1 MKPRWERWP
10 VAVLAIAI
18 VAPLAATRFG
28 GLLIVN
34 ADGRALGY
42 SDATDER
49 LAMEYPSV
57 AGRVDGP
64 YVRDV
69 DGKRSLLRL
78 RPNADGVIAVERAAL
93 DGDSVEVEVD
103 QADARRFRVPLRREH
118 PRSALD
124 IPMPTRLL
132 IASDFE
138 GQFGAFTAL
147 MQGNGVIDAD
157 LHWRFGNG
165 HLVLV
170 GDMAD
175 RGDNVLPLL
184 WLIYRMEGEAQAA
197 GGGVHLVLG
206 NHDQML
212 LIGRTSYY
220 HPKYF
225 GTLRLS
231 GESPQAL
238 WDERSELGRWL
249 RSKPIL
255 LKVGN
260 YLFVHGGVSP
270 AVLVRAPSLAD
281 VDRHA
286 SAVLTQAP
294 DSIAEEAAR
303 DIVWGRDGLLWY
315 RGLAMALD
323 GAPRS
328 DAKHVA
334 RVLEHFGVRHIAIG
348 HTLVQHVG
356 SDYDGAVLRIDVQH
370 AAGKVEGVLLE
381 DGLQFRIDATGQRF
395 PLQAAINLD

>member
-1 MKPRWERWP
+1 MIRRGARWLLR
-10 VAVLAIAI
+10 VLAIATI
-18 VAPLAATRFG
+18 APLAAGRFG
-28 GLLIVN
+28 GLPLAN
-34 ADGRALGY
+34 ADGRAPGHAGA
-42 SDATDER
+42 SDEWLAT
-49 LAMEYPSV
+49 ASPAV
-57 AGRVDGP
+57 GGRVDGP

-69 DGKRSLLRL
+69 DGERSLLRL
-78 RPNADGVIAVERAAL
+78 RRNADGVIVVERAAL

-103 QADARRFRVPLRREH
+103 QADARRFRVPLRRAH
-118 PRSALD
+118 PRSVLD
-124 IPMPTRLL
+124 LSMPARLL

-147 MQGNGVIDAD
+147 MLGNGVIDAD
-157 LHWRFGNG
+157 LHWRFGRG

-212 LIGRTSYY
+212 LVGQTRYY

-225 GTLRLS
+225 DTLRLS

-255 LKVGN
+255 IKVGD

-270 AVLVRAPSLAD
+270 AVLARAPSLAD
-281 VDRHA
+281 IDRHA
-286 SAVLTQAP
+286 SAVLTRAP
-294 DSIAEEAAR
+294 DTIADEAAR

-323 GAPRS
+323 GAPKS
-328 DAKHVA
+328 DAAHVA
-334 RVLEHFGVRHIAIG
+334 RVLQHFGVRHIAIG

-370 AAGKVEGVLLE
+370 AAGTVEGVLVE
-381 DGLQFRIDATGQRF
+381 DGRPFRVDATGQRF
-395 PLQAAINLD
+395 PLQSAINLE

>member
-1 MKPRWERWP
+1 MKRHWARWLL
-10 VAVLAIAI
+10 VVLAIAI

-42 SDATDER
+42 SSATDEW
-49 LAMEYPSV
+49 LAMEYPFV

-64 YVRDV
+64 YVREEN
-69 DGKRSLLRL
+69 GKRLSLRL
-78 RPNADGVIAVERAAL
+78 QRNADGVIEARREML
-93 DGDSVEVEVD
+93 DDDTVEVEVD
-103 QADARRFRVPLRREH
+103 APVPHRFSVPLRREY
-118 PRSALD
+118 PRSALEF
-124 IPMPTRLL
+124 PMPARLL

-138 GQFGAFTAL
+138 GQFDAFTAL

-157 LHWRFGNG
+157 LHWRFGDG
-165 HLVLV
+165 RVVLV

-184 WLIYRMEGEAQAA
+184 WLIYRLEAEAERA
-197 GGGVHLVLG
+197 GGGLHLVLG

-212 LIGRTSYY
+212 LTGRTSYL

-231 GESPQAL
+231 GAAPQAL

-255 LKVGN
+255 LKVGDT
-260 YLFVHGGVSP
+260 LFMHGGLSP
-270 AVLVRAPSLAD
+270 AVLARAPSLAD

-286 SAVLTQAP
+286 AAVLTHAP
-294 DSIAEEAAR
+294 DTIADAAAR
-303 DIVWGRDGLLWY
+303 EIVWSREGLLWY
-315 RGLAMALD
+315 RGLAMALE
-323 GAPRS
+323 GMPKA
-328 DAKHVA
+328 DAAHVA
-334 RVLEHFGVRHIAIG
+334 RTLEHFDVRHLAIG

-370 AAGKVEGVLLE
+370 AAGTVEGVLVE
-381 DGLQFRIDATGQRF
+381 DGARFRVDARGERH
-395 PLQAAINLD
+395 PLQAAVNLE